1 MRRGVVKEE
10 LAMAVVLSSSKRA
23 VKSADGW
30 PFELGIERKADI
42 VRSRVLERGMKM
54 GMKETRPMSY

>member
-42 VRSRVLERGMKM
+42 VRSRVLERGRKM
-54 GMKETRPMSY
+54 EM